1 MCGRCLPGNGSRS
14 LRPLAWLAKTL
25 VLGRRS
31 RTLAQA
37 SPKIA
42 GVRVALIA
50 ATAAALLAAGAATSS
65 MPRAGCRP
73 AQTVAL
79 VKQFLTAFNQGNRG
93 VLNNQVW
100 GGKAYFNWYAVSA
113 DPGMRVDP
121 EARRRDTLMN
131 YFAVRHRTAE
141 RLVLTTIKINDISGG
156 GYRNFE
162 FHLTRS
168 ADDLRAGPI
177 DYNGK
182 GASSCSTG
190 RLTTWAMTPS
200 LHP

>member
-1 MCGRCLPGNGSRS
+1 VR
-14 LRPLAWLAKTL
+14 
-25 VLGRRS
+25 
-31 RTLAQA
+31 
-37 SPKIA
+37 IA
-42 GVRVALIA
+42 VVAA
-50 ATAAALLAAGAATSS
+50 VTAALLAAGAAT
-65 MPRAGCRP
+65 PATPKVGCRP
-73 AQTVAL
+73 VQTVAL
-79 VKQFLTAFNQGNRG
+79 VKQFVSAFNQGSRT
-93 VLNNQVW
+93 VLNNRVW

-131 YFAVRHRTAE
+131 YFAARHAASE
-141 RLVLTTIKINDISGG
+141 RLVLTSIKINGVNGG

-168 ADDLRAGPI
+168 AADLSASPTA
-177 DYNGK
+177 YNGK